1 MKQLSYILLFLFL
14 FTSCENRYRRGG
26 ASVQP
31 QASVDSKFIGK
42 TNGDAYQVSQS
53 EYDANFVTRYG
64 LLYLKASQDPF
75 SGRILTV
82 AFGESGEYVSSDE
95 SWKEG
100 RKHGNCS
107 KWFSNG
113 IKMYERN
120 YQDGRWH
127 GSVTRWWPNGQ
138 KMYVR
143 AYTKGVRHGKEA
155 TWRSDGTPL
164 SLSVD
169 ETPKVEV
176 VQPSAS
182 QPEEGFPVVDLSS
195 PAVSSEPEGS
205 SVNFNPDNALVPQD
219 DDLGDLPGLPDAN
232 LDEASEDDFSDL
244 PTFPPME
251 EDLPGLDEPSSELPI
266 LPNASEPDVVLP
278 GLEETPSGTTDEPLL
293 PELPGVDDG
302 GLPALPEF
310 EEPEASSDA
319 GLPVLPG
326 LPEAGDS
333 EGLPPL
339 PGMEDD
345 GGLPPLPGMEGE
357 GGLPPLP
364 GADNGGFDDLP
375 ALPPLP

>member
-1 MKQLSYILLFLFL
+1 MIKQLSYALLLLFLFS
-14 FTSCENRYRRGG
+14 SCENRYRRGG
-26 ASVQP
+26 TTAQP

-75 SGRILTV
+75 SGRVLTV
-82 AFGESGEYVSSDE
+82 NFGESGEYVSSDE

-143 AYTKGVRHGKEA
+143 AYTNGVRHGKEA

-164 SLSVD
+164 SLSGNEV
-169 ETPKVEV
+169 PKVEQV
-176 VQPSAS
+176 ESSAS
-182 QPEEGFPVVDLSS
+182 QLDQDLPVTDLSNS
-195 PAVSSEPEGS
+195 AALPQADDSSGDFS
-205 SVNFNPDNALVPQD
+205 PDNALIPQND
-219 DDLGDLPGLPDAN
+219 DMSDLPGLPDVNTA
-232 LDEASEDDFSDL
+232 EASEDDFSDL
-244 PTFPPME
+244 PNFTPME
-251 EDLPGLDEPSSELPI
+251 EGLPGVDEPSSELPF
-266 LPNASEPDVVLP
+266 LPNASEPEVVLP
-278 GLEETPSGTTDEPLL
+278 SLEEAPSVATEEPLL
-293 PELPGVDDG
+293 PVLPGADDG
-302 GLPALPEF
+302 GLPALPDF
-310 EEPEASSDA
+310 EEPEASSD
-319 GLPVLPG
+319 PG
-326 LPEAGDS
+326 LPDLPGAEDS

-339 PGMEDD
+339 PGMED
-345 GGLPPLPGMEGE
+345 E

-364 GADNGGFDDLP
+364 GIDDEGGLPPLPGIDDGGFDDLP